1 MVTWHKMKDE
11 AEDMVMLVSSKLP
24 GKMIIWLTF
33 SVCLLIIFVLGFGIG
48 YGSGNSSACKFG
60 DCAVPVY
67 YFVSNHTESCPPLAA
82 ERLTTTVAAGQ
93 SFEGLSVTLQCRGN
107 YVPYPRVVKCRR
119 KKVFSDQFTLEWS
132 NLPVCYPTSLISLDH
147 WKQTLHAQSVVCGGD
162 PKSTSCSLRCIL
174 DFIAVEENEY
184 KCDKMPCPAWNIKNK
199 VCYQCNKYCDMFQ
212 KARDPDAG
220 TMLSQLSC
228 DSDCTSVVVTSSA
241 GAGVWQNKR
250 TGLFNFVGE
259 HNGRPLFKKNSTHE
273 YLYYLDNSEWLIGPD
288 FKKSHGGIQLFNN
301 KDGRCPERHGGTNHT
316 KVYIDSSVPLTKSTN
331 IWKQDDTI
339 SISCYNPKYTKVVSC
354 SCPEYEVINDSG
366 EDTPVP
372 QYYTGKFTKLDK
384 SKSYDLLAPVYY
396 DALKQLYLF
405 SHHPEG
411 LVWQIS
417 QNFITTPVRAV
428 TTKSGTCPDDPD
440 LWEWYNVTTTQHQQ
454 IYVSDSNI
462 KLKCNY

>member
-1 MVTWHKMKDE
+1 M
-11 AEDMVMLVSSKLP
+11 
-24 GKMIIWLTF
+24 G
-33 SVCLLIIFVLGFGIG
+33 
-48 YGSGNSSACKFG
+48 
-60 DCAVPVY
+60 
-67 YFVSNHTESCPPLAA
+67 
-82 ERLTTTVAAGQ
+82 
-93 SFEGLSVTLQCRGN
+93 GLSVTLQCRGN
-107 YVPYPRVVKCRR
+107 YVPFPRVVKCRR
-119 KKVFSDQFTLEWS
+119 KKVFSDRYTLEWS

-147 WKQTLHAQSVVCGGD
+147 WKQTLHAQSVVCDGD
-162 PKSTSCSLRCIL
+162 TKSTSCSLRCIL
-174 DFIAVEENEY
+174 DFIAVEENQY
-184 KCDKMPCPAWNIKNK
+184 KCDTMPCPAWDIKNK

-212 KARDPDAG
+212 KLRDPDAQ

-241 GAGVWQNKR
+241 GTGVWQNKR

-273 YLYYLDNSEWLIGPD
+273 YLYYLDSSEWLMGPD

-301 KDGRCPERHGGTNHT
+301 NDAQCPERHGGSNH
-316 KVYIDSSVPLTKSTN
+316 
-331 IWKQDDTI
+331 
-339 SISCYNPKYTKVVSC
+339 TKVVSC

-366 EDTPVP
+366 EDAPVP

-417 QNFITTPVRAV
+417 QNFVTTPVRAV
-428 TTKSGTCPDDPD
+428 TAKSGTCPDSEK
-440 LWEWYNVTTTQHQQ
+440 LSWEYYNGTKTQHQQ
-454 IYVSDSNI
+454 LYVSDENI